1 MFRIKRCSMNYL
13 FAVLMFLLFIGEFW
27 YQAEMHLYGYTQES
41 LVDFVVAVYISKTFA
56 DYFVREE

>member
-1 MFRIKRCSMNYL
+1 MNYF

-41 LVDFVVAVYISKTFA
+41 LVDFVAALYISKTFA
-56 DYFVREE
+56 DNFVGEG

>member
-1 MFRIKRCSMNYL
+1 MKRNSLNYV
-13 FAVLMFLLFIGEFW
+13 FAILMFLLFIAEFW

-41 LVDFVVAVYISKTFA
+41 LVDFVAALYISKTFA